1 MGDLNWM
8 QIVSA
13 LALVMFIIILFP
25 ATLDKLKNS
34 PKGTSSEWM
43 SFFFPLIVV
52 FLFITL
58 LVALV

>member
-1 MGDLNWM
+1 MDDLNWM

-34 PKGTSSEWM
+34 PKGTSSELM